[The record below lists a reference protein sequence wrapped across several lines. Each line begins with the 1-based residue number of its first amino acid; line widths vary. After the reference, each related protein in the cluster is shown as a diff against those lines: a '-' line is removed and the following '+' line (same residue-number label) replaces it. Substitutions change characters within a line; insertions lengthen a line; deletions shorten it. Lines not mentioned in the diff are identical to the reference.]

1 MVAGSLIFAAPA
13 WFLALLVIPALGLA
27 LWKLSRRIARS
38 RMERFFSPSLLPGIM
53 ASVDWKRKRLRFLV
67 TGGILALLA
76 ITLARPLTGPRS
88 EADERL
94 GADIVIALD
103 VSKSMWAEDVPPNRL
118 DAVKKALSEWILSQK
133 SDRIGL
139 VLFAGKAFVQA
150 PLTHD
155 YTALDFVLRDAG
167 PRSISKKGSNIPEAI
182 ETATQMMRNRKIES
196 KILILITDG
205 ENLEGD
211 AIAAA
216 RQARQ
221 TDGLTIYTVGV
232 GTSSGSRVPD
242 KERLKPGDGKPAP
255 WVRSQYGSEVV
266 SRLDSQALRAIASV
280 SGGQYFEFH
289 PGENV
294 FQDIRAK
301 NVRSLIEKTQRIK
314 TRDYDEWFQIPL
326 AAAILLIVLE
336 PLFGRTRKKTG
347 AVQTG
352 VPVVKPVSYSSPKK
366 RPVATVA
373 RALVAAALAGIGCAQ
388 ASLDSVADAEKL
400 FDAGKADEAL
410 AVLKEKV
417 GQNPTDPYASYNY
430 ALALYRAG
438 RYDEANTIFQSVD
451 SLGNDPKLKAQVL
464 FQLGTIALRKGVA
477 SLQPGPNRNNLG
489 AVRAF
494 EEALSSYEAQM
505 QVQGSRE
512 AKSNLE
518 TAKVQLERVLLE
530 IGGERTRAYTEK
542 TLREALQA
550 FERATELNS
559 KNQPLVDNAKKM
571 LSNELK
577 KNADKADAEAD
588 KAQSELK
595 TVGEKDF
602 QKLYDQR
609 EAITSKLEEAIGLTP
624 EDQGLKEALKK
635 QQADLS
641 DLLTRAAR
649 DQTADAMKTETFFGN
664 NQLKKLEDGV
674 AKLEEAQALNADN
687 KEAAELGAQVKAK
700 LQDAYMAN
708 GDLAM
713 KHLQKSLE
721 ADKARAEADE
731 KAGKK
736 TDPDKAQAD
745 SQLQNALDA
754 SNNYSKALNMAP
766 TNEEAKKGLAE
777 ANALLP
783 ELYSKAGN
791 KEMGKVESALKGKLP
806 DAAQPQGENAPPDQA
821 PKASLSDLRA
831 ASASLEKAM
840 MNLGAAAGMK
850 PENAKYQEDLK
861 KAESLMGAVRGE
873 LEKAQGVAAANA
885 PGEGPGAGEGKQGG
899 EGEGGTGKGKG
910 QGQSNGQSALKSM
923 SALRGEG
930 GETGGGQGG
939 ESKRYWEKFVQDW

>member
-1 MVAGSLIFAAPA
+1 MVAGSLIFATPA
-13 WFLALLVIPALGLA
+13 WFLSLLVIPALGLA
-27 LWKLSRRIARS
+27 LWKLSRRIARG
-38 RMERFFSPSLLPGIM
+38 RIERFFSPSLLPGIV
-53 ASVDWKRKRLRFLV
+53 ASVDWKRKRYRFLL
-67 TGGILALLA
+67 TGGVLALLA
-76 ITLARPLTGPRS
+76 ISMARPLTGPRS

-133 SDRIGL
+133 CDRIGL

-155 YTALDFVLRDAG
+155 YTALDFVLRDAS

-182 ETATQMMRNRKIES
+182 ETAAQMMRSRKIES

-211 AIAAA
+211 SIAAA
-216 RQARQ
+216 RKARQ

-232 GTSSGSRVPD
+232 GTSAGSRVPD
-242 KERLKPGDGKPAP
+242 LERLKPGDNKPAP

-289 PGENV
+289 PGENL

-301 NVRSLIEKTQRIK
+301 NVRSLLEKTQRIK

-326 AAAILLIVLE
+326 AAAILLMVLE
-336 PLFGRTRKKTG
+336 PLLGRPRKKTG
-347 AVQTG
+347 TVQTG

-366 RPVATVA
+366 RPVATGV
-373 RALVAAALAGIGCAQ
+373 RALMAAAVLAGFGSAQ
-388 ASLDSVADAEKL
+388 ASQDPAADAEKL
-400 FDAGKADEAL
+400 FDAGKADEAV
-410 AVLKEKV
+410 AILKEKV
-417 GQNPTDPYASYNY
+417 GENPTDPYACYNY
-430 ALALYRAG
+430 ALGLYRAG

-451 SLGNDPKLKAQVL
+451 SLVDDPKLKAQVL

-477 SLQPGPNRNNLG
+477 SLQPGPDRSSLG

-512 AKSNLE
+512 AKANLD
-518 TAKVQLERVLLE
+518 TVKAQLEKVLLE

-550 FERATELNS
+550 YERATELNS
-559 KNQPLVDNAKKM
+559 KNQPLVDNAKKL
-571 LSNELK
+571 LSSELK
-577 KNADKADAEAD
+577 KNADKADAEVD
-588 KAQSELK
+588 KTQSELK
-595 TVGEKDF
+595 TVGEKDL
-602 QKLYDQR
+602 QRLYDQR
-609 EAITSKLEEAIGLTP
+609 EAIISKLEEAIGLTP
-624 EDQGLKEALKK
+624 DDQGLKEALKK

-649 DQTADAMKTETFFGN
+649 DQTADAMKTDNFFGN
-664 NQLKKLEDGV
+664 NQLKRLEDGV
-674 AKLEEAQALNADN
+674 AKLDEAQALNADN
-687 KEAAELGAQVKAK
+687 KEAAELEAQVNAK

-713 KHLQKSLE
+713 KHLKKSLD

-736 TDPDKAQAD
+736 TDPNGGPAD
-745 SQLQNALDA
+745 SQLQDALDA
-754 SNNYSKALNMAP
+754 ATNYSNALNMAP
-766 TNEEAKKGLAE
+766 TNEAAKKGLDE

-791 KEMGKVESALKGKLP
+791 KEMGKVESALNGKLP
-806 DAAQPQGENAPPDQA
+806 DATQTQGENASQDQM
-821 PKASLSDLRA
+821 PKASVSELRA

-840 MNLGAAAGMK
+840 INLGAAAGMK
-850 PENAKYQEDLK
+850 PENSKYQEDLK
-861 KAESLMGAVRGE
+861 KAETLMGAVRGE
-873 LEKAQGVAAANA
+873 LEKVQGTAAASA
-885 PGEGPGAGEGKQGG
+885 PDGGSEAGNGQQEGKNEAGS
-899 EGEGGTGKGKG
+899 EKGNG
-910 QGQSNGQSALKSM
+910 QGQESALKSM
-923 SALRGEG
+923 SALRGQG
-930 GETGGGQGG
+930 MDTGGGQGG

>member
-13 WFLALLVIPALGLA
+13 WFLALLVVPAAGFI
-27 LWKLSRRIARS
+27 LWRLSQRIARR

-53 ASVDWKRKRLRFLV
+53 ASVDWRRKRLRFLLA
-67 TGGILALLA
+67 GGVLVLLA
-76 ITLARPLTGPRS
+76 ITMARPLTGPRS

-94 GADIVIALD
+94 GADIVVALD

-118 DAVKKALSEWILSQK
+118 EAVKKALSEWILGQK
-133 SDRIGL
+133 TDRIGL

-155 YTALDFVLRDAG
+155 YTALDFVLREAG

-182 ETATQMMRNRKIES
+182 EAATQMMRSRKIES

-216 RQARQ
+216 RKAKQA
-221 TDGLTIYTVGV
+221 DGLTIYTVGV
-232 GTSSGSRVPD
+232 GTAAGSRVSD
-242 KERLKPGDGKPAP
+242 KERLKPGENKPAP

-280 SGGQYFEFH
+280 SGGQYFEFR
-289 PGENV
+289 PGDNV

-301 NVRSLIEKTQRIK
+301 NVRSLLEKSRHIK

-336 PLFGRTRKKTG
+336 PLLGRPRKKVG

-352 VPVVKPVSYSSPKK
+352 VPVVKPVSFSTPQQ
-366 RPVATVA
+366 RPAA
-373 RALVAAALAGIGCAQ
+373 RVAAVAAIFVGMSCVQ
-388 ASLDSVADAEKL
+388 ASPPSLDDAEKL
-400 FDAGKADEAL
+400 FAAGKADEAV
-410 AVLKEKV
+410 AALKENM
-417 GQNPTDPYASYNY
+417 GQNPTDPYAGYNY
-430 ALALYRAG
+430 ALGLYRAG
-438 RYDEANTIFQSVD
+438 RYDEARTVFQSVD
-451 SLGNDPKLKAQVL
+451 SLGDDPKLKAQVL

-477 SLQPGPNRNNLG
+477 SLQPGPNRSSVG

-494 EEALSSYEAQM
+494 EEALGSYEAQL
-505 QVQGSRE
+505 QVQGTRE
-512 AKSNLE
+512 AKDNLE
-518 TAKVQLERVLLE
+518 TVKIQLEKVLLE
-530 IGGERTRAYTEK
+530 IGGERTKAYTEK

-550 FERATELNS
+550 FERAAELNS

-571 LSNELK
+571 LSNELR

-595 TVGEKDF
+595 TISEKEF

-609 EAITSKLEEAIGLTP
+609 ETITGKLEEAIGLTP
-624 EDQGLKEALKK
+624 GDQGLKEELKK

-641 DLLTRAAR
+641 DLLTRAAK
-649 DQTADAMKTETFFGN
+649 DQTAKAMQTETFFGN
-664 NQLKKLEDGV
+664 NQLKSLEDGS
-674 AKLEEAQALNADN
+674 AKLDEAQALNPDN
-687 KEAAELGAQVKAK
+687 KEAAEFGAQVKAK
-700 LQDAYMAN
+700 LEDAYMAN

-721 ADKARAEADE
+721 ADKTRAEADG
-731 KAGKK
+731 KDGKK
-736 TDPDKAQAD
+736 PGVDKAQAD
-745 SQLQNALDA
+745 SQLQDALEA
-754 SNNYSKALNMAP
+754 SKSYSGALNLAP
-766 TNEEAKKGLAE
+766 GNKEAQKGLAE

-783 ELYSKAGN
+783 ELYSKAGT
-791 KEMGKVESALKGKLP
+791 KELAKVESALKGKLP
-806 DAAQPQGENAPPDQA
+806 DTPPPGENAAADQA
-821 PKASLSDLRA
+821 PKASPGDLRA

-861 KAESLMGAVRGE
+861 KAEALMGSVRAE
-873 LEKAQGVAAANA
+873 LEKAQGLAAAKA
-885 PGEGPGAGEGKQGG
+885 PGEGPGAGEGQPGG

-910 QGQSNGQSALKSM
+910 EGKSNGQSALKSM